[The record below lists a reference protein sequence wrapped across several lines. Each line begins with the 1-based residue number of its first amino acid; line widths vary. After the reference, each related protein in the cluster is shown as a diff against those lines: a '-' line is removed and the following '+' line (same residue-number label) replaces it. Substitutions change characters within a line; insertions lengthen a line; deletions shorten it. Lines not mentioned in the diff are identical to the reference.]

1 MISTKIIRFANI
13 NKCLTF
19 EPANKTNPGL
29 NGITTTMKTL
39 AQQFRNALLVSL
51 LTVASGIN
59 AQSIDTEPGDPVA
72 KERSFDIG
80 MYIGAQRK
88 INLMLNVNRPE
99 RIIITMRDANNTVL
113 YREYLKKGPAK
124 YWRKFDF
131 EGSESGVYEF
141 EVRTGRQTIKRR
153 VEVVDIP
160 AIEPQ
165 RYITYGPQISQ

>member
-1 MISTKIIRFANI
+1 
-13 NKCLTF
+13 
-19 EPANKTNPGL
+19 
-29 NGITTTMKTL
+29 MKTL

-51 LTVASGIN
+51 LTVTSVIN
-59 AQSIDTEPGDPVA
+59 AQAIDTEPGDSVT
-72 KERSFDIG
+72 KERSFAIG
-80 MYIGAQRK
+80 MDLGANWK
-88 INLMLNVNRPE
+88 VNLRVEIHQPE
-99 RIIITMRDANNTVL
+99 RVIITMKDANNTVL

-124 YWRKFDF
+124 HWRKFDF
-131 EGSESGVYEF
+131 MGAESGVYEF